1 MAIPANAGRE
11 RFPAA
16 ASTFDV
22 SSMPTGKVRSVTPND
37 STDLSLGACR
47 ALWVGGA
54 GNVAIIAEEDD
65 TVVVW
70 SGVPAGTIL
79 PVRAKRVRSTST
91 TATNILA
98 LY

>member
-22 SSMPTGKVRSVTPND
+22 SSMPTGKVRSVTPHNSNNLAD
-37 STDLSLGACR
+37 GACR

-54 GNVAIIAEEDD
+54 GNVVVLAEEDASAV
-65 TVVVW
+65 TWV
-70 SGVPAGTIL
+70 GVPAGTIL
-79 PVRAKRVRSTST
+79 PVRALRVQSTNT